1 MYINKMD
8 YCYIAAPED
17 HYDLEDCFDG
27 VYDKEKKA
35 WRFNISQKEEVLNF
49 LSPDGDEETPDED
62 VVDYLNKHTK
72 AKPKRSR
79 SIHRARSACT
89 NKSSDSDLD
98 LDSEL
103 DLDLDL
109 DLDSPLEP
117 HKTEKT
123 QQSTHECVPIEKV
136 QTVQKQK
143 VQEIKKLI
151 K

>member
-49 LSPDGDEETPDED
+49 LNPKGVEKSPEIQDE
-62 VVDYLNKHTK
+62 VVVGESFKYL
-72 AKPKRSR
+72 
-79 SIHRARSACT
+79 
-89 NKSSDSDLD
+89 
-98 LDSEL
+98 
-103 DLDLDL
+103 
-109 DLDSPLEP
+109 
-117 HKTEKT
+117 
-123 QQSTHECVPIEKV
+123 
-136 QTVQKQK
+136 
-143 VQEIKKLI
+143 KKFG

>member
-1 MYINKMD
+1 MD

-49 LSPDGDEETPDED
+49 LSPDGDEETPDGD

-89 NKSSDSDLD
+89 NKSSDSDSD
-98 LDSEL
+98 PDSDEWINSGGSKKSATKRKRKRFSKNKYTNKKNL
-103 DLDLDL
+103 NTKK
-109 DLDSPLEP
+109 SNIKNK
-117 HKTEKT
+117 KTKGN
-123 QQSTHECVPIEKV
+123 KN
-136 QTVQKQK
+136 
-143 VQEIKKLI
+143 KK
-151 K
+151 

>member
-49 LSPDGDEETPDED
+49 LSPDGDEETPDGD
-62 VVDYLNKHTK
+62 VVDYLNAHTK

-89 NKSSDSDLD
+89 NKSSDSD
-98 LDSEL
+98 S
-103 DLDLDL
+103 DL

-123 QQSTHECVPIEKV
+123 QQSTHECVLIEKV

>member
-49 LSPDGDEETPDED
+49 LSPDGDEETPDGD
-62 VVDYLNKHTK
+62 VVDYLNKHT
-72 AKPKRSR
+72 KRSR

-89 NKSSDSDLD
+89 NKSSDSD
-98 LDSEL
+98 S
-103 DLDLDL
+103 DL

-123 QQSTHECVPIEKV
+123 QQSTHECVLIEKV
-136 QTVQKQK
+136 QTVQKQQ

>member
-49 LSPDGDEETPDED
+49 LSPDGDEETPDGD

-89 NKSSDSDLD
+89 NKSSDSVS
-98 LDSEL
+98 DS
-103 DLDLDL
+103 DL

-123 QQSTHECVPIEKV
+123 QQSTHSCVLIEKV

>member
-1 MYINKMD
+1 MD
-8 YCYIAAPED
+8 YCYIPAPED
-17 HYDLEDCFDG
+17 HCDLQDCFDG

-49 LSPDGDEETPDED
+49 LSSDGDEETPDGD
-62 VVDYLNKHTK
+62 IVDYLNKHTK

-89 NKSSDSDLD
+89 NKSSDSD
-98 LDSEL
+98 S
-103 DLDLDL
+103 

-117 HKTEKT
+117 HKTEKI
-123 QQSTHECVPIEKV
+123 QQSTHDCVLIEKV

-143 VQEIKKLI
+143 VKEIKKLI

>member
-1 MYINKMD
+1 MD
-8 YCYIAAPED
+8 YCYITAPEN
-17 HYDLEDCFDG
+17 HYDLQDCFGG
-27 VYDKEKKA
+27 VYDKEKQA
-35 WRFNISQKEEVLNF
+35 WRFDISQKEEVLNF
-49 LSPDGDEETPDED
+49 LSISEDEETEEQD
-62 VVDYLNKHTK
+62 VTDYLNAHTI

-89 NKSSDSDLD
+89 NKSSDSNS
-98 LDSEL
+98 DS
-103 DLDLDL
+103 DSDSNSDS

-117 HKTEKT
+117 QKTEKS
-123 QQSTHECVPIEKV
+123 QQSTHECVLMEKV